1 MLRVQVSQLSVSRI
15 SLRDSGTHAPMR
27 DYLRDFL
34 WDTLR
39 RQTENQRGP
48 VNLADKVNE
57 KMEESLSEALD
68 LWTPDTFAYENGVY
82 SLPLPRTSCEVV
94 YNEGLKSYV
103 PVERSLFRLLLDR
116 FYGKAAASV
125 RLYYISWQ
133 STNGVRSA
141 LFSVEPGFNYRL
153 SEEDWTEDSFTVL
166 SKELFHSNQNYG
178 TAVTVRLTE
187 KDGFPLL
194 ALADNAFDFHNRD
207 WARLFRVNEAFC
219 AEKEGSAY
227 WVTKALSAP
236 PETDDDEEELPDHGS
251 LSTVKI
257 RVIGR

>member
-1 MLRVQVSQLSVSRI
+1 MTDKHPCQNGSQYQLRLGEITKTVNSVADFKLGDLAVLDQTANPPRLFTPIWQWKDGSDVLRVQVSQLSVSRI

-194 ALADNAFDFHNRD
+194 A
-207 WARLFRVNEAFC
+207 
-219 AEKEGSAY
+219 
-227 WVTKALSAP
+227 
-236 PETDDDEEELPDHGS
+236 
-251 LSTVKI
+251 
-257 RVIGR
+257 